1 MMARFFRRQSD
12 LLGKRPGEKVY
23 IGPSPVNKADIHE
36 ICFDSNILKKE
47 SGLQLLEKDLNDF
60 PSLQR
65 WININGLGDMA
76 LMQTLEETFDLHQ
89 LTAADI
95 VNTTLRPKLEELEN
109 GYFLVLKMLRFDE
122 EKEMILSEQLSL
134 VKVENTVLTF
144 QEQPGDVFDPV
155 RKRLAE
161 SIGRIRKEDAN
172 FLAYSLIDCVVD
184 NYIEIMQILAEK
196 IESLEEE
203 LLESPDE
210 ETLEMILSRKREL
223 MYLAKVIRPARDA
236 VKNFLK
242 EGNPLVS
249 QAYRP
254 YFNDLLSNIMQ
265 VTETVDIYKE
275 ISSEQMNSY
284 NSTINNRLNEIMKFL
299 TIFSVIFLPLTLI
312 TGIYG
317 TNFAYIPELTLRYGY
332 FLLWAL
338 LLFSAGIMIFI
349 FKRKKWF

>member
-1 MMARFFRRQSD
+1 MARFFRKQSD
-12 LLGKRPGEKVY
+12 LLRQRPGEKVY
-23 IGPSPVNKADIHE
+23 IGPSRVKETDIHE
-36 ICFDSNILKKE
+36 ILFDTEILREE
-47 SGLQLLEKDLNDF
+47 SGAQLIGKERNTISDLH
-60 PSLQR
+60 R
-65 WININGLGDMA
+65 WININGLGDMS
-76 LMQTLEETFDLHQ
+76 LIQNLEEIFGLHQ

-95 VNTTLRPKLEELEN
+95 VNTTMRPKLEEIEN
-109 GYFLVLKMLRFDE
+109 GYFLILKMLRFDE
-122 EKEMILSEQLSL
+122 EKEMIISEQLSL
-134 VKVENTVLTF
+134 LKIDDTVLTF

-161 SIGRIRKEDAN
+161 SIGRIRREDAS

-196 IESLEEE
+196 IESLEED
-203 LLESPDE
+203 LLSDPDE

-223 MYLAKVIRPARDA
+223 MYLGKVIRPARDA
-236 VKNFLK
+236 IKNFLK
-242 EGNPLVS
+242 EGNPLVA

-265 VTETVDIYKE
+265 VTETIDIYKE
-275 ISSEQMNSY
+275 ICTEQLNSY

-332 FLLWAL
+332 LFLWAL
-338 LLFSAGIMIFI
+338 LLVSAGVMIFI